1 MSAASEM
8 RHDEIEARAAD
19 WLVARRVREDWDE
32 EKQSALD
39 AWLEQSPLN
48 RVTYLRLEG
57 AWNRTHR
64 LRAMHQ
70 PEANEKPA
78 KAASPRLR
86 NMFAGFAVAAIG
98 LAGLGVYLSLP
109 REQTYATALGEHRA
123 VTLADGSRVELNTD
137 TLLRVNAARKT
148 AWLDHGEAFFEVHH
162 DAAHP
167 FVVMAGDKRITDV
180 GTKFIVRREGDRFEA
195 DVVEGR
201 VQFDADD
208 AHKHTLLKQG
218 DTVIAD
224 ANSVVMPKKSSTDLA
239 RELGWRRGVLIF
251 DATPLGDAAAEF
263 NRYNADKI
271 IIADDATARL
281 SLGGTFRTNDGEAFI
296 RLAQQVLGLRVKRY
310 PNETVISR

>member
-1 MSAASEM
+1 MRSPQKPRRRGSETCL
-8 RHDEIEARAAD
+8 RD
-19 WLVARRVREDWDE
+19 L
-32 EKQSALD
+32 
-39 AWLEQSPLN
+39 PL
-48 RVTYLRLEG
+48 RPSGL
-57 AWNRTHR
+57 
-64 LRAMHQ
+64 Q
-70 PEANEKPA
+70 
-78 KAASPRLR
+78 
-86 NMFAGFAVAAIG
+86 G
-98 LAGLGVYLSLP
+98 LAFTC
-109 REQTYATALGEHRA
+109 RCRA
-123 VTLADGSRVELNTD
+123 HKHTQRRLANIAWWRSPTVRASNSTPIRF
-137 TLLRVNAARKT
+137 LRVNAARKT
-148 AWLDHGEAFFEVHH
+148 AWLDHGEVFFEVHH

-180 GTKFIVRREGDRFEA
+180 GTKFIVRRDGDRFEA

-218 DTVIAD
+218 DTVVAD

-296 RLAQQVLGLRVKRY
+296 RLAQQVLGLRVKHY